1 MMHFTGKT
9 KYNYKN
15 FEQQSLL
22 EGNNPLVLYIT
33 YIHILCL
40 F

>member
-15 FEQQSLL
+15 FEQQSLF

-33 YIHILCL
+33 YIYILCL